1 MCVQNKVP
9 TVINMV
15 LFLSVAEFLS
25 GNSALILDTEV
36 FNCRTTGSIVPV
48 LKVGRQ
54 VGMISLTD
62 GHIKRV
68 ARSLLLVV
76 ISGSLQLLQLPL
88 TKWVHVLHVSIED
101 EKYLD

>member
-1 MCVQNKVP
+1 
-9 TVINMV
+9 
-15 LFLSVAEFLS
+15 
-25 GNSALILDTEV
+25 
-36 FNCRTTGSIVPV
+36 
-48 LKVGRQ
+48 
-54 VGMISLTD
+54 MISLTD

-88 TKWVHVLHVSIED
+88 TKWVHVLHVSIKD

>member
-48 LKVGRQ
+48 RKAGRNDFINRWAHQ
-54 VGMISLTD
+54 E
-62 GHIKRV
+62 RV
-68 ARSLLLVV
+68 AHSLLFVV

>member
-15 LFLSVAEFLS
+15 LFLSVVEFLS

-62 GHIKRV
+62 GHIKRELHT
-68 ARSLLLVV
+68 AYSSLL
-76 ISGSLQLLQLPL
+76 SLALCNCFSCL
-88 TKWVHVLHVSIED
+88 
-101 EKYLD
+101 

>member
-15 LFLSVAEFLS
+15 LFLSVVEFLS

-48 LKVGRQ
+48 RKAGRNDFINRWAHQ
-54 VGMISLTD
+54 ESCTQPTPCCYLWLSAIAS
-62 GHIKRV
+62 V
-68 ARSLLLVV
+68 ASDKMGTCTSCFYQR
-76 ISGSLQLLQLPL
+76 
-88 TKWVHVLHVSIED
+88 
-101 EKYLD
+101 